1 MTPIL
6 IAEVA
11 SAHGG
16 DMTLA
21 KRFVAEAAAAGTT
34 FVKFQSWRAGTLRDG
49 AGDAQYGWFQQAELS
64 DAQHLELIAE
74 CDAAGVQFLT
84 TCFDVGRVPF
94 LASLGLKAIKV
105 SSPDLT
111 SRRLLSELR
120 EHFDHVIV
128 STGLAHADEIAQ
140 AAGWLSGG
148 KFSMLHCVSKYPL
161 EPADANLA
169 RMAELRRYT
178 PSVGWSDH
186 AVGVEVAK
194 LAVALG
200 ANVIEK
206 HFCLGRQGPG
216 RVNPWDATPAELSDL
231 SAYAHRVAL
240 ITGTSQRDTDAEL
253 EAARTR
259 LIGRWGDNA

>member
-1 MTPIL
+1 MRPIL

-21 KRFVAEAAAAGTT
+21 KRFVAEAAGAGAD

-49 AGDAQYGWFQQAELS
+49 AGDAQYAWFQQAELT
-64 DAQHLELIAE
+64 DAQHHELIAACE
-74 CDAAGVQFLT
+74 AIGTRFLT
-84 TCFDVGRVPF
+84 TCFDVGRVKF
-94 LASLGLKAIKV
+94 LASLGLTTIKV

-140 AAGWLSGG
+140 AAEWLAGG
-148 KFSMLHCVSKYPL
+148 TFSLLHCVSTYPL
-161 EPADANLA
+161 DPADANLA
-169 RMAELRRYT
+169 SMDGLRQYT
-178 PSVGWSDH
+178 ASVGWSDH
-186 AVGVEVAK
+186 AEGVEVAK

-216 RVNPWDATPAELSDL
+216 RVNPWDATPEELREL
-231 SAYAHRVAL
+231 ATYAGRVEL
-240 ITGTSQRDTDAEL
+240 IVGRGRREGDAAL

-259 LIGRWGDNA
+259 LIGRWGNNA